1 MSDPGATPLRL
12 TPQSLEERVY
22 HELREAIVAGEFRPG
37 DTLVEAQL
45 SRRFGISK
53 TPVREALIRLKR
65 DGLVDS
71 PLHRVNRVA
80 TPTPADIQQAGE
92 VRTWI
97 ESELAARCAEA
108 PTPELLRNLQA
119 SIDETARA
127 LEAGDSA
134 AYGRAI
140 RTFSDTIAGEARN
153 RYAVEA
159 LDRLRNVL
167 ILIAH
172 ISRET
177 PGRMERSLEEH
188 RVIHDAIRRRDP
200 EAAAQATRR
209 HLASIEADSLRALS
223 ALAEGAG

>member
-1 MSDPGATPLRL
+1 MSATDPVRL

-22 HELREAIVAGEFRPG
+22 DELRDAIVAGEFRPG

-80 TPTPADIQQAGE
+80 TPTPDDIQQACE

-97 ESELAARCAEA
+97 EAELAARCAET
-108 PTPELLRNLQA
+108 PTPELLSELQA
-119 SIDETARA
+119 SIDDTARA
-127 LEAGDSA
+127 LQDGDSR

-140 RTFSDTIAGEARN
+140 RTFSDVIAGAACN

-177 PGRMERSLEEH
+177 PGRMERSLQEH
-188 RVIHDAIRRRDP
+188 RLIYDGIRRRDP
-200 EAAAQATRR
+200 QAAADATRR
-209 HLASIEADSLRALS
+209 HLASIETDSLRALRE
-223 ALAEGAG
+223 LTEEAG

>member
-1 MSDPGATPLRL
+1 MSDSAASPLKL
-12 TPQSLEERVY
+12 TAQSLEERVY
-22 HELREAIVAGEFRPG
+22 DELRDAIVAGEFRPG

-80 TPTPADIQQAGE
+80 TPTPADIHEACE

-97 ESELAARCAEA
+97 EAEIAARCAQA
-108 PTPELLRNLQA
+108 PTPELLRQLEA
-119 SIDETARA
+119 SIDETTRA
-127 LEAGDSA
+127 LTSGDVEV
-134 AYGRAI
+134 YGRAI
-140 RTFSDTIAGEARN
+140 RRFSDVLAAAASN

-177 PGRMERSLEEH
+177 PGRRQRSIDAH
-188 RVIHDAIRRRDP
+188 RVIYEAIKRRDR
-200 EAAAQATRR
+200 EAAAEATRR

-223 ALAEGAG
+223 DLTAEAG